1 METHPYQRS
10 GLFDAPI
17 RKEMVEGEIVDQH
30 NHNSHRL
37 TEKLRRMYEGKKGKF
52 QQEGQQ
58 RAHDTRRVKAQAA
71 LQPGAFCA
79 GQANESEAVVRQKVG
94 HDRTFCRDDKG
105 KDIVHLR
112 ADTNREMEAV

>member
-1 METHPYQRS
+1 
-10 GLFDAPI
+10 
-17 RKEMVEGEIVDQH
+17 MVEGEIVDQH

-37 TEKLRRMYEGKKGKF
+37 TEKLRCMYEGKKGKF